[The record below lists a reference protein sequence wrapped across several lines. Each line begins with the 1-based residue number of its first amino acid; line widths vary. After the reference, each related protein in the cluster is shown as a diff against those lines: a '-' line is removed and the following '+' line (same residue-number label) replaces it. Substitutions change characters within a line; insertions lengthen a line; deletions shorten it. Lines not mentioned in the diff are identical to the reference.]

1 VTPPVALASYVAA
14 GMSGAGTNEVGWAAF
29 KLALAGFIVPFF
41 FIYAP
46 AILLIADSAAVIAWA
61 AVSGLLGAALLS
73 VAVEGFLFI
82 RLPWL
87 LRIVFF
93 AAALSLIAPG
103 LNSDLIGFGLT
114 AAGLAGTLI
123 LRKNYGGTRDNEP
136 GTM

>member
-1 VTPPVALASYVAA
+1 
-14 GMSGAGTNEVGWAAF
+14 
-29 KLALAGFIVPFF
+29 
-41 FIYAP
+41 
-46 AILLIADSAAVIAWA
+46 
-61 AVSGLLGAALLS
+61 
-73 VAVEGFLFI
+73 VEGFLFI

-123 LRKNYGGTRDNEP
+123 LRKKYGGTRDNEP